1 MEIALTADI
10 AVVQG
15 LVVGRLVEESAI
27 KSVLEDRTDRG
38 DGASLDEDAAS
49 TGCIDA
55 RIVSER
61 GVFATMGDSTK
72 LRSKEL
78 ARITRASRDEIA
90 REQQADL
97 LAFVDRNREIV
108 ELPPGLENG
117 QTRKRLR
124 GARTDSDCIDEICEI
139 VAQGITATAIFID
152 KCEHVSLEHH
162 YFPHRLL
169 LGPGGKNAGCTNRP
183 ISQSAPTSELPTEAA
198 PYRLSSC
205 SLGTMSVPG

>member
-1 MEIALTADI
+1 MND
-10 AVVQG
+10 G
-15 LVVGRLVEESAI
+15 LNLQPLG
-27 KSVLEDRTDRG
+27 
-38 DGASLDEDAAS
+38 S
-49 TGCIDA
+49 TGNTKSSGRD
-55 RIVSER
+55 SER

-78 ARITRASRDEIA
+78 ARITRASRDEFA

-152 KCEHVSLEHH
+152 KCEHVSLLASKLSPCKANKLFRSKFGTVTH
-162 YFPHRLL
+162 
-169 LGPGGKNAGCTNRP
+169 LGDEVGN
-183 ISQSAPTSELPTEAA
+183 LAA
-198 PYRLSSC
+198 IILQHE
-205 SLGTMSVPG
+205 